1 MVHSPLLRLLE
12 YLFKVNGGLSE
23 IIFLVKVASLGN
35 SEAKLKVR
43 GRKDL
48 VLDHL
53 KFDDDCEFREF
64 EVGHFNGFLLV
75 DDKLDEG
82 FGWAVLW

>member
-1 MVHSPLLRLLE
+1 MVDSPFLGLLE
-12 YLFKVNGGLSE
+12 YLFKVNSGLSE

-43 GRKDL
+43 GGKDL

-53 KFDDDCEFREF
+53 KLDDDCEFREF
-64 EVGHFNGFLLV
+64 EVGHFDGFLLV
-75 DDKLDEG
+75 DDKLDED
-82 FGWAVLW
+82 FGWTVLR